1 MASDSERVLGGGG
14 QGWVIRATT
23 VFFSLVKFKKKKTQ
37 ESCIFKEVV
46 FRHSWNLRLFM
57 INLFLF
63 DFAAKYFQI
72 AYFLQYRTDCKGHR

>member
-23 VFFSLVKFKKKKTQ
+23 VFFSLVKFKKKPQ